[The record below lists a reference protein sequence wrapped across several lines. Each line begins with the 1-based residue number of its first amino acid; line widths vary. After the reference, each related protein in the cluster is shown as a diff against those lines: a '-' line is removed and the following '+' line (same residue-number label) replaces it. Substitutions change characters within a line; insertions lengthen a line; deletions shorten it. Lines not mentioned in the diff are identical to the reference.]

1 MHEYKTEFEIKVMA
15 RVLEVSSSGYYAWVA
30 RSKEAEIYADK
41 ELCEVISGLR
51 EESRNSYGYRSMT
64 LRLRGLGKKVNRKRT
79 YRIMKEQGWLV
90 ERKKKY
96 VKTTNSLHQ
105 YPTAP
110 NLLNRDFSANNINE
124 KWITDITYV
133 RTSEGWLYVC
143 AVLDVFS
150 SRIVGWAAQ
159 GDMSET
165 LVLKA
170 LKMAFEQRRP
180 SAGLIVHSD
189 RGVQYA
195 AQACRDLLKSHQVR
209 QSMSGKGDC
218 YDNAMM
224 ESWNARFKVE
234 WVRDYD
240 YVSRE
245 LGKLDVFTYIE
256 THYNRRRPMA
266 RLGGLSPIQF
276 ENKHVTEFRNE

>member
-1 MHEYKTEFEIKVMA
+1 MTRI
-15 RVLEVSSSGYYAWVA
+15 LEVSNSGYYAWVA
-30 RSKEAEIYADK
+30 RLKEDKGPIDK
-41 ELCEVISGLR
+41 ELCKVMGGLR
-51 EESRNSYGYRSMT
+51 EESRNSYGYRNMT
-64 LRLRGLGKKVNRKRT
+64 FRLRGLGYKVNHKKT
-79 YRIMKEQGWLV
+79 YRIMKERGWLV

-105 YPTAP
+105 YPIAP
-110 NLLNRDFSANNINE
+110 NLLNRDFSANTINE

-133 RTSEGWLYVC
+133 RTNEGWLYVC
-143 AVLDVFS
+143 GVLDVFS

-170 LKMAFEQRRP
+170 LNMAFEQRRP
-180 SAGLIVHSD
+180 NAGLIVHSD

-195 AQACRDLLKSHQVR
+195 AQACRDLLKSKQVC
-209 QSMSGKGDC
+209 QSMSGRGDC

-234 WVRDYD
+234 WLPDYA

-276 ENKHVTEFRNE
+276 EHKHAAEFRNE